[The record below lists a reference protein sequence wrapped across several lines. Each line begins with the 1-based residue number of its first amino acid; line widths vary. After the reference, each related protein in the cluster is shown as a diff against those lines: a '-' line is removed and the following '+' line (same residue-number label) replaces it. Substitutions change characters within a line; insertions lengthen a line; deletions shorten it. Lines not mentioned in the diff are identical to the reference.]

1 MRIKTSI
8 RRETIALYAAANM
21 LFAMVAAIVA
31 LWAGASLVAIPWLI
45 ATTIYAIIAI
55 SIAITQSS
63 VSTREPVAIPRRA
76 VRR

>member
-1 MRIKTSI
+1 MRIKRSI
-8 RRETIALYAAANM
+8 RRETIALYAAANV

-31 LWAGASLVAIPWLI
+31 FWAGASLAAIPWLI